1 VKGWPSGGFY
11 VKLKNM
17 PANLPPEYLE
27 AEQRYRQA
35 QTLSEKLDA
44 LKEMMALVPK
54 HKGTEKL
61 RVDLKRRWAKLNQ
74 EIQKRP
80 KAAAH
85 PQVLDHIEKEGA
97 GQVVLV
103 GPPNSG
109 KSTLLATV
117 TKAQP
122 QIADYPFS
130 TFKPTVGMMPFEDIR
145 IQLID
150 LPPIWEHT
158 EPWVFS
164 LIRNADL
171 VTLVISLSEPAPEE
185 DLLTLLKF
193 LEKAR
198 ISLVGKRVP
207 SEPRGAGEAKR
218 ALLVGTKLDA
228 QGAAA
233 NAQSLQALY
242 GSEFPLVC
250 VSAHRGENLEPMK
263 RLMFEALEIVRVYT
277 KKPGRPA
284 DKANPYILPKNSTVL
299 ELARAIHQELAQKL
313 KYARVWGS
321 AEFDGQRV
329 ERNFILQDGD
339 VLELHE

>member
-1 VKGWPSGGFY
+1 
-11 VKLKNM
+11 M

-35 QTLSEKLDA
+35 QTPQEKLEA

-61 RVDLKRRWAKLNQ
+61 RVDLKRRFSKLNQ

-85 PQVLDHIEKEGA
+85 AQVLDHIEKEGA

-122 QIADYPFS
+122 PIADYPFS
-130 TFKPTVGMMPFEDIR
+130 TFKPTVGMMPFEAIQ

-171 VTLVISLSEPAPEE
+171 VTLLISLSEPGPQELLS
-185 DLLTLLKF
+185 LLTLL
-193 LEKAR
+193 EKAK
-198 ISLVGKRVP
+198 ISLVGRAQLESP
-207 SEPRGAGEAKR
+207 NAGAIKR
-218 ALLVGTKLDA
+218 ALLVGTKMDA

-233 NAQSLQALY
+233 NAQSLQALC
-242 GSEFPLVC
+242 GSEFPFVC
-250 VSAHRGENLEPMK
+250 VSAHRGENLELMK
-263 RLMFEALEIVRVYT
+263 RLMFEGLEIVRVYT

-284 DKANPYILPKNSTVL
+284 DKVNPYILPKGSTVV
-299 ELARAIHQELAQKL
+299 ELAQAIHYELAQKL

-321 AEFDGQRV
+321 SEFGGQRV
-329 ERNFILQDGD
+329 ERTFILQDGD
-339 VLELHE
+339 VVELHE

>member
-1 VKGWPSGGFY
+1 
-11 VKLKNM
+11 M

-35 QTLSEKLDA
+35 LTPQEKLSA

-80 KAAAH
+80 KTAAH

-122 QIADYPFS
+122 QIADYSFS
-130 TFKPTVGMMPFEDIR
+130 TFKPTVGMMPFGDIQ

-171 VTLVISLSEPAPEE
+171 AALVISLSEPAPEE

-193 LEKAR
+193 LERAK
-198 ISLVGKRVP
+198 IPLVGQT
-207 SEPRGAGEAKR
+207 EPPNTRAPKR

-233 NAQSLQALY
+233 NARSLQALY
-242 GSEFPLVC
+242 GSEFPSVC
-250 VSAHRGENLEPMK
+250 VSAHRGENLELMK
-263 RLMFEALEIVRVYT
+263 RLIFEGLDIVRVYT

-284 DKANPYILPKNSTVL
+284 DKAHPYILPRGSTVL
-299 ELARAIHQELAQKL
+299 ELARAIHHELAQKL

-329 ERNFILQDGD
+329 ERHFILQDND
-339 VLELHE
+339 VVELHE

>member
-1 VKGWPSGGFY
+1 
-11 VKLKNM
+11 M

-35 QTLSEKLDA
+35 KTSQEKLNA

-61 RVDLKRRWAKLNQ
+61 RVELKRRWTKLNQ

-80 KAAAH
+80 KAATHA
-85 PQVLDHIEKEGA
+85 QLLDRIEKEGA

-122 QIADYPFS
+122 LIADYPFS
-130 TFKPTVGMMPFEDIR
+130 TFKPTVGMMPFEDIQ

-171 VTLVISLSEPAPEE
+171 AALVISLSEPAPEE
-185 DLLTLLKF
+185 EMLTLLAL
-193 LEKAR
+193 LEKAK
-198 ISLVGKRVP
+198 ISLVGEAPLESV
-207 SEPRGAGEAKR
+207 GARAPKR

-228 QGAAA
+228 QGAST
-233 NAQSLQALY
+233 NAQSLQTLY
-242 GSEFPLVC
+242 GTEFPWVC
-250 VSAHRGENLEPMK
+250 ISAHRGENLELMK
-263 RLMFEALEIVRVYT
+263 LMMFENLEIVRVYT
-277 KKPGRPA
+277 KKPGHPA
-284 DKANPYILPKNSTVL
+284 DKANPYIMPKNSTVL
-299 ELARAIHQELAQKL
+299 ELAKAIHHELAQRL

-329 ERNFILQDGD
+329 ERSFILKDGD
-339 VLELHE
+339 VVELHE

>member
-1 VKGWPSGGFY
+1 
-11 VKLKNM
+11 M

-35 QTLSEKLDA
+35 QTLPEKINA

-74 EIQKRP
+74 ELQKRP
-80 KAAAH
+80 KTTARA
-85 PQVLDHIEKEGA
+85 QVLDHIEKEGA

-122 QIADYPFS
+122 LIADYPFS
-130 TFKPTVGMMPFEDIR
+130 TFKPTVGMMPFEDIQ

-171 VTLVISLSEPAPEE
+171 VTLVISLSEPGPEE
-185 DLLTLLKF
+185 ELLSLLA
-193 LEKAR
+193 LLGKAK
-198 ISLVGKRVP
+198 ISLLGEAP
-207 SEPRGAGEAKR
+207 SEPLSAGAPKR

-228 QGAAA
+228 QGASS

-242 GSEFPLVC
+242 GTEFPLVC
-250 VSAHRGENLEPMK
+250 ISAHRGENLEAMK
-263 RLMFEALEIVRVYT
+263 RLMFEGLEIVRVHT
-277 KKPGRPA
+277 KKPGQPA
-284 DKANPYILPKNSTVL
+284 DKANPYILPKGSTVL
-299 ELARAIHQELAQKL
+299 ELAEAIHHELAKNL

-321 AEFDGQRV
+321 SEFDGQRV

-339 VLELHE
+339 VVELHE